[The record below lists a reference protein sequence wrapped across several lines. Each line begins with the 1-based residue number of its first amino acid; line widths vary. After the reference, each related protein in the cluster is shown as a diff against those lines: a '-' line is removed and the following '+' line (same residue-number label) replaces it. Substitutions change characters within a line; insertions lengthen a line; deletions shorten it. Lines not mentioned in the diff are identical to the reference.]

1 MLLDMI
7 FEDHGFT
14 TMTAGRLIE
23 LYGDIYSHNYLR
35 TVLSNSEAGRD
46 HSMNYP
52 FRTMRVER
60 GVYMVLPSFA
70 QLRRLY
76 A

>member
-1 MLLDMI
+1 MILDTI
-7 FEDHGFT
+7 FDDFGFIT
-14 TMTAGRLIE
+14 LTARDLIE
-23 LYGDIYSHNYLR
+23 AYGERYSHNYLR
-35 TVLSNSEAGRD
+35 TVLSNSEAGRN
-46 HSMNYP
+46 HSLNYP
-52 FRTMRVER
+52 YRTMRVEP